1 MRASEFMTAD
11 VLTVSPD
18 TPVKDA
24 AQLLAERG
32 VTAVPV
38 VDNDGHL
45 VGVVSEA
52 DLLRG
57 RVEPDPRR
65 HLGSVPVDE
74 GPVPHEVSEVMTRD
88 VVALPDTADES
99 DFARLMVRRQL
110 KTVPV
115 VSGERLVGIVSR
127 RDLLRHLARDDAS
140 IRAEVV
146 EVLRQYTGSQVEWE
160 VDVVDGVVKLAGTAE
175 ATQRHVAELLAR
187 TVAGVARV
195 VTVRR
200 EVAAPSDHAGLRVLG
215 LEECLSRL
223 RTTPLGRLAFVS
235 DGDPVVLPVNHAV
248 DGNDVV
254 FRTAAG
260 SKLFAAERATSVA
273 YEVDGYDVGRRYGWS
288 VLVRGVAE
296 AVYED
301 EVIDR
306 LETLGMDSW
315 ADAVERPVW
324 VRVRSEEITGRE
336 IVR

>member
-1 MRASEFMTAD
+1 
-11 VLTVSPD
+11 
-18 TPVKDA
+18 
-24 AQLLAERG
+24 
-32 VTAVPV
+32 
-38 VDNDGHL
+38 
-45 VGVVSEA
+45 
-52 DLLRG
+52 
-57 RVEPDPRR
+57 
-65 HLGSVPVDE
+65 VPVDE